1 MNFLLRLMLHLY
13 RFWHVID
20 LHGALQTG
28 NYAMMAD
35 CRNRI
40 SEIDGELDRLE
51 IQG

>member
-1 MNFLLRLMLHLY
+1 MTFLRRLWLHHM
-13 RFWHVID
+13 RVWHIID